1 MAQWKCINRIWKGS
15 SFDFFP
21 FNSYLF
27 FSCRTPMYSRW
38 YWCFWLW
45 HFIKTKTNSTH
56 KVELALYQI
65 LKNESYD
72 KSKETCCWSACCA
85 AYPPQHVLNFK
96 GWKYKWCESVN
107 PSILTRIFKTAW
119 EFAQPAYMHF
129 MDLEKS
135 NDRIPRDVVWGVLW
149 EYAVLAHYY
158 GLFGLPSVVRAW
170 FVLPTV
176 NQTGSWAGIYQGCP
190 LLKSLFITLMDKI
203 FRHSQGVKGFEI
215 SGIRICCCRLCG
227 NVGLIEWWP
236 PTFTLVRSVWSGQ
249 DENLHGW
256 TQLEDLGIT
265 EWAESRLGD

>member
-1 MAQWKCINRIWKGS
+1 MYKHDLERISIWLFSLQQLFIFQLQNTNEFQMAVMLLVVAFHQNKQ
-15 SFDFFP
+15 
-21 FNSYLF
+21 
-27 FSCRTPMYSRW
+27 
-38 YWCFWLW
+38 
-45 HFIKTKTNSTH
+45 TKFHPQGGIS
-56 KVELALYQI
+56 LLPI
-65 LKNESYD
+65 LKNKSYD

-85 AYPPQHVLNFK
+85 AYLPQHILNFK
-96 GWKYKWCESVN
+96 GWKYKGCESVN
-107 PSILTRIFKTAW
+107 LSILTRIFKAAW
-119 EFAQPAYMHF
+119 EFAQPVYMHF

-135 NDRIPRDVVWGVLW
+135 SDRIPRDVVWGVLW

-176 NQTGSWAGIYQGCP
+176 NQTGSWAALYQGCP

-203 FRHSQGVKGFEI
+203 SRHSQGVKGFEI
-215 SGIRICCCRLCG
+215 SGIRICCYRWCG
-227 NVGLIEWWP
+227 NVGFIEWWP

-256 TQLEDLGIT
+256 TQPEDLGIT

>member
-1 MAQWKCINRIWKGS
+1 MLLKC
-15 SFDFFP
+15 
-21 FNSYLF
+21 L
-27 FSCRTPMYSRW
+27 
-38 YWCFWLW
+38 L
-45 HFIKTKTNSTH
+45 
-56 KVELALYQI
+56 
-65 LKNESYD
+65 
-72 KSKETCCWSACCA
+72 CCIS
-85 AYPPQHVLNFK
+85 PQHVLNFK

-107 PSILTRIFKTAW
+107 LSILTRIFKTAW

-176 NQTGSWAGIYQGCP
+176 NQTGSWAGLYQGCP

-203 FRHSQGVKGFEI
+203 SRHSQGVKGFEI

-227 NVGLIEWWP
+227 NIGLIEWWP

>member
-1 MAQWKCINRIWKGS
+1 
-15 SFDFFP
+15 
-21 FNSYLF
+21 
-27 FSCRTPMYSRW
+27 MYSRW

-65 LKNESYD
+65 LKNKSYD

-158 GLFGLPSVVRAW
+158 WLIQAIRPAKCG
-170 FVLPTV
+170 
-176 NQTGSWAGIYQGCP
+176 
-190 LLKSLFITLMDKI
+190 KSLVCVTHGKSDWFLSWTLPRLPFVKEAGLSWKTWV
-203 FRHSQGVKGFEI
+203 SQSDRKVDWETNRWI
-215 SGIRICCCRLCG
+215 QVVL
-227 NVGLIEWWP
+227 VVMQIE
-236 PTFTLVRSVWSGQ
+236 
-249 DENLHGW
+249 
-256 TQLEDLGIT
+256 
-265 EWAESRLGD
+265 